1 MSAQTRGIGIVKHSN
16 LLTGIDAFFFINLER
31 MVLNL
36 RDKKGNFIGLN
47 ATLLKLWLCCV
58 IGNHGCIV
66 ARPTMAKS
74 DR

>member
-47 ATLLKLWLCCV
+47 AILLKVWPRYV
-58 IGNHGCIV
+58 IGDHGCIE
-66 ARPTMAKS
+66 ARATMAKS
-74 DR
+74 DG